1 MAINTGDSITAAD
14 YNSLQSRVQ
23 QVLGQGSQ
31 TFGYGQQVES
41 RQVSGPTATGEPDA
55 TNITAE
61 DFNNIRD
68 DISRIFVHQTGT
80 TLDVNLFKGTGSQE
94 DNFPNADQADVI
106 GAEQSATDVTVD
118 DSDNYIYVDADES
131 KGFNN
136 LVEIVSQ
143 IEAEQNRFTINS
155 TQRALQVLEID
166 RRTNS
171 WNGSIQSEI
180 DVTFTDSNQR
190 RYFFNAGGQ
199 IRFQGIVTDIANIP
213 RNETWNSLI
222 ENPGEIQFG
231 YNFVQNTGS
240 SNGVSFPAGIIGN
253 YDLTT
258 AYQTVFRKDASS
270 GLYGNSFWQIEA
282 REESSQ
288 TISFRITLVND
299 GPESDTDT
307 GNLGGVDGG
316 VQEPVTADLEF
327 EYSAMKA
334 GQTIVTQFPTINLT
348 NSFS

>member
-61 DFNNIRD
+61 EFNNIRN
-68 DISRIFVHQTGT
+68 DISRVFVHQTGST
-80 TLDVNLFKGTGSQE
+80 VDIGLFQGTGPAQ
-94 DNFPNADQADVI
+94 DDFPNADTADVI
-106 GAEQSATDVTVD
+106 GAEQTATEVTVD
-118 DSDNYIYVDADES
+118 SSDSYTYTNVDET

-136 LVEIVSQ
+136 LVEIVNQ
-143 IEAEQNRFTINS
+143 IESEQNRFVVNS
-155 TQRALQVLEID
+155 TQREIRVLEID
-166 RRTNS
+166 RRTSS
-171 WNGSIQSEI
+171 WNGSIQSEFNVI
-180 DVTFTDSNQR
+180 FDTADQR

-199 IRFQGIVTDIANIP
+199 LRFQGVITAASTQRGTFWQD
-213 RNETWNSLI
+213 LI
-222 ENPGEIQFG
+222 GNPGEIQLG

-240 SNGVSFPAGIIGN
+240 SNGVSFPAGTIGN
-253 YDLTT
+253 YNLTNS
-258 AYQTVFRKDASS
+258 YQTVFRKDASS
-270 GLYGNSFWQIEA
+270 GLYSDSFWRIEA
-282 REESSQ
+282 RES
-288 TISFRITLVND
+288 TDRIINFKITLVND
-299 GPESDTDT
+299 GPESDSDV
-307 GNLGGVDGG
+307 GQDGAIRDG
-316 VQEPVTADLEF
+316 VQESVTGDLEF

-334 GQTIVTQFPTINLT
+334 SGAVITQFPTINLT

>member
-14 YNSLQSRVQ
+14 YNSLQSRVE

-41 RQVSGPTATGEPDA
+41 SQVSGPSATGESDA
-55 TNITAE
+55 SDITAE
-61 DFNNIRD
+61 EFNNIRN

-80 TLDVNLFKGTGSQE
+80 TLDVNLFKGTGSAEE
-94 DNFPNADQADVI
+94 DFPTADTADVI
-106 GAEQSATDVTVD
+106 GAEQTATEVTVD
-118 DSDNYIYVDADES
+118 DNDNYTYTNTDET

-143 IEAEQNRFTINS
+143 VESEQNRFTINS
-155 TQRALQVLEID
+155 TQREIRVLEID
-166 RRTNS
+166 RRTSS
-171 WNGSIQSEI
+171 WNGSIESEI
-180 DVTFTDSNQR
+180 DVTFTTADQR

-199 IRFQGIVTDIANIP
+199 IRFQGIISAASTQRDGVWQD
-213 RNETWNSLI
+213 LI
-222 ENPGEIQFG
+222 SNPGEIQFG

-240 SNGVSFPAGIIGN
+240 PNGVSFPAGVIGN
-253 YDLTT
+253 YNLTQS
-258 AYQTVFRKDASS
+258 YQVVFLKDASS

-282 REESSQ
+282 REDSDR
-288 TISFRITLVND
+288 TIVFKVTLEND
-299 GPESDTDT
+299 GPESNSDA
-307 GNLGGVDGG
+307 GSPGSISGG

-327 EYSAMKA
+327 EYSATKA
-334 GQTIVTQFPTINLT
+334 SGAVVTQFPTVNLK